1 MLRKIKNDLGIK
13 SDSISKNVSSREENH
28 KNSPEQ
34 LIENEIKSSQ
44 KQNIFYYSFRNIRE
58 RYQYKEQRLNRI
70 QARDEKILKELKLP
84 EIKLGSAKNK
94 K

>member
-1 MLRKIKNDLGIK
+1 MRIK
-13 SDSISKNVSSREENH
+13 SDSISKNDSYKEEMN
-28 KNSPEQ
+28 KNSSEQ
-34 LIENEIKSSQ
+34 LIENDIKSSQ

-84 EIKLGSAKNK
+84 EIKVGSAKNK